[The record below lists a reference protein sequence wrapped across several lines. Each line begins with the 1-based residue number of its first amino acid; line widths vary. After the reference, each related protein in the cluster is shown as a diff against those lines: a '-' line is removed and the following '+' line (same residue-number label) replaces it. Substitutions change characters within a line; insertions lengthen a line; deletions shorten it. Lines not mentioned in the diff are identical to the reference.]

1 MGNNTLKRLKK
12 DGCCILCVGL
22 LFTDRKTPCNAFS
35 RNLVNDTVQ
44 KVSCACETRTVTQK
58 RSKVSRQSTH
68 KTQRG
73 SYKRAF
79 GLRKRNKQKKGK
91 KPSPS

>member
-44 KVSCACETRTVTQK
+44 KVSCACETRTVTQR
-58 RSKVSRQSTH
+58 RSKVSKSLDGQDPRRIVQRTLVH
-68 KTQRG
+68 KD
-73 SYKRAF
+73 
-79 GLRKRNKQKKGK
+79 KKTR
-91 KPSPS
+91 

>member
-12 DGCCILCVGL
+12 DGCILYVGL

-44 KVSCACETRTVTQK
+44 KVSCACETRTVTQR
-58 RSKVSRQSTH
+58 RSKVAKSLDGQDPTRILQRTLVH
-68 KTQRG
+68 KDE
-73 SYKRAF
+73 
-79 GLRKRNKQKKGK
+79 KQDKNGENDT
-91 KPSPS
+91 